1 MKTIFFSTREYEITY
16 LKKAIINQEA
26 IKFVTEELT
35 LQSVDAAKGFDAISI
50 FVGDDA
56 SDIVLQKLA
65 EVGVKHIAIRA
76 VGYDNVDLRK
86 AKSLNITVANVPDY
100 SPYAIAEHAV
110 TLMLTLNRKI
120 VLGSQ
125 QVFRRNF
132 TINNLVGFD
141 LNNKTVGIIGVG
153 KIGSV
158 LAKIMHGFGCN
169 LLGYDIKKND
179 LLEKEFGLKYVDL
192 ETLCRSSDIISIHT
206 SLTPETKYLINK
218 KLIDIML
225 PNAIIINTSRGACVN
240 TNDIID
246 GLEHNKI
253 GAYGAD
259 VYEKEKG
266 VFFNDYTHK
275 ELKDDIL
282 KKLLTMPNVLITPHQ
297 AFATKEA
304 LTNIS
309 ETTAYNIE
317 CWSKNIKSK
326 YELTSE

>member
-1 MKTIFFSTREYEITY
+1 

>member
-1 MKTIFFSTREYEITY
+1 MKTVFFSTRDYEIPY
-16 LKKAIINQEA
+16 LKKTIINQEVVQF
-26 IKFVTEELT
+26 IKEELSLET
-35 LQSVDAAKGFDAISI
+35 VDAANGFDAICI

-56 SDIVLQKLA
+56 SENVLQKLK
-65 EVGVKHIAIRA
+65 EYGVKHIAVRA
-76 VGYDNVDLRK
+76 AGYDNVDLKK
-86 AKSLNITVANVPDY
+86 AKFLNISVANVPEY

-110 TLMLTLNRKI
+110 TLMLALNRKI
-120 VLGSQ
+120 VTGSR
-125 QVFRRNF
+125 QVSGRNF
-132 TINNLVGFD
+132 TINNLIGFD

-153 KIGSV
+153 KIGSI

-169 LLGYDIKKND
+169 LLGYDIKKNE
-179 LLEKEFGLKYVDL
+179 LLEREFGLKYLDL
-192 ETLCRSSDIISIHT
+192 ETLCKTSDIISIHT

-218 KLIDIML
+218 KLIDVML

-266 VFFNDYTHK
+266 IFFNDYTHK

-309 ETTAYNIE
+309 ETTAYNID

-326 YELTSE
+326 HELTNE

>member
-35 LQSVDAAKGFDAISI
+35 LQSVDTAKGFDAISI

-76 VGYDNVDLRK
+76 VGYDNVDLSK

-179 LLEKEFGLKYVDL
+179 LLEKEFGLKYVNL

-309 ETTAYNIE
+309 ETTSYNIE

>member
-35 LQSVDAAKGFDAISI
+35 LQSVDTAKGFDAISI

-76 VGYDNVDLRK
+76 VGYDNVDLSK

-179 LLEKEFGLKYVDL
+179 LLEKEFGLKYVNL

-326 YELTSE
+326 HELTSE

>member
-76 VGYDNVDLRK
+76 VGYDNVDLSK

-179 LLEKEFGLKYVDL
+179 LLEKEFGIKYVDL

-326 YELTSE
+326 HELTSE

>member
-1 MKTIFFSTREYEITY
+1 
-16 LKKAIINQEA
+16 
-26 IKFVTEELT
+26 
-35 LQSVDAAKGFDAISI
+35 
-50 FVGDDA
+50 
-56 SDIVLQKLA
+56 
-65 EVGVKHIAIRA
+65 
-76 VGYDNVDLRK
+76 
-86 AKSLNITVANVPDY
+86 
-100 SPYAIAEHAV
+100 
-110 TLMLTLNRKI
+110 
-120 VLGSQ
+120 
-125 QVFRRNF
+125 
-132 TINNLVGFD
+132 

-179 LLEKEFGLKYVDL
+179 LLEKEFGIKYVDL

-326 YELTSE
+326 HELTSE

>member
-1 MKTIFFSTREYEITY
+1 MKTLFFSTRDYEISY
-16 LKKAIINQEA
+16 LKEAIINQEEVKF
-26 IKFVTEELT
+26 IKEELSLET
-35 LQSVDAAKGFDAISI
+35 IDSAKGFDAISI

-56 SDIVLQKLA
+56 TENVLQKLS
-65 EVGVKHIAIRA
+65 EFGIKRIAIRA
-76 VGYDNVDLRK
+76 AGYDNVDLKK
-86 AKSLNITVANVPDY
+86 ASSLNISVANVPEY

-110 TLMLTLNRKI
+110 TLMLALNRKI
-120 VLGSQ
+120 VTGSK

-132 TINNLVGFD
+132 TINNLIGFD

-153 KIGSV
+153 KIGSI

-169 LLGYDIKKND
+169 LLGYDIKKNE

-192 ETLCRSSDIISIHT
+192 ETLCKSSDIISIHT

-218 KLIDIML
+218 KLLDFML

-240 TNDIID
+240 TIDIID
-246 GLEHNKI
+246 SLENNKI

-266 VFFNDYTHK
+266 IFFNDYTYK
-275 ELKDDIL
+275 ELKDDVL
-282 KKLLTMPNVLITPHQ
+282 KKLLAMPNVLITPHQ

-304 LTNIS
+304 LTNIAA
-309 ETTAYNIE
+309 TTAYNIE
-317 CWSKNIKSK
+317 CWSKKIKSK
-326 YELTSE
+326 HELTSE

>member
-1 MKTIFFSTREYEITY
+1 

-35 LQSVDAAKGFDAISI
+35 LQSVDTAKGFDAISI

-76 VGYDNVDLRK
+76 VGYDNVDLSK

-179 LLEKEFGLKYVDL
+179 LLEKEFGLKYVNL

-326 YELTSE
+326 HELTSE

>member
-1 MKTIFFSTREYEITY
+1 

-35 LQSVDAAKGFDAISI
+35 LQSVDTAKGFDAISI

-76 VGYDNVDLRK
+76 VGYDNVDLSK

-179 LLEKEFGLKYVDL
+179 LLEKEFGIKYVDL

>member
-1 MKTIFFSTREYEITY
+1 LKTLFFSIRDYEEPF
-16 LKKAIINQEA
+16 LKIVSDKHEGSQFIKEALSIDTAI
-26 IKFVTEELT
+26 
-35 LQSVDAAKGFDAISI
+35 AAKGFEAISI

-76 VGYDNVDLRK
+76 VGYDNIDLRK

-110 TLMLTLNRKI
+110 TLMLALNRKI

-141 LNNKTVGIIGVG
+141 LHNKTVGIIGVG
-153 KIGSV
+153 KIGAV
-158 LAKIMHGFGCN
+158 LVKIMHGFGCN
-169 LLGYDIKKND
+169 LLGYDIKKNE
-179 LLEKEFGLKYVDL
+179 LLEKEYGLKYVDL
-192 ETLCRSSDIISIHT
+192 ETLCNSSNIISIHT

-218 KLIDIML
+218 RLIDMML
-225 PNAIIINTSRGACVN
+225 PNAMIINTSRGGCVN
-240 TNDIID
+240 TID
-246 GLEHNKI
+246 LIEGLNNNRI
-253 GAYGAD
+253 GSYGAD

-266 VFFNDYTHK
+266 IFFYDYTYK

-282 KKLLTMPNVLITPHQ
+282 KKLLAMQNVLITPHQ

-304 LTNIS
+304 LKNIAD
-309 ETTAYNIE
+309 TTAYNIE
-317 CWSKNIKSK
+317 CWSKNERSK
-326 YELTSE
+326 NELIIQ

>member
-1 MKTIFFSTREYEITY
+1 

-35 LQSVDAAKGFDAISI
+35 LQSVDTAKGFDAISI

-179 LLEKEFGLKYVDL
+179 LLEKEFGIKYVDL

>member
-1 MKTIFFSTREYEITY
+1 LKTIFFSTREYEITY

-76 VGYDNVDLRK
+76 VGYDNVDLSK

-125 QVFRRNF
+125 QV
-132 TINNLVGFD
+132 
-141 LNNKTVGIIGVG
+141 GIIGVG

-179 LLEKEFGLKYVDL
+179 LLEKEFGIKYVDL

-326 YELTSE
+326 HELTSE

>member
-1 MKTIFFSTREYEITY
+1 

-35 LQSVDAAKGFDAISI
+35 LQSVDTAKGFDAISI

>member
-1 MKTIFFSTREYEITY
+1 

-76 VGYDNVDLRK
+76 VGYDNVDLSK

-179 LLEKEFGLKYVDL
+179 LLEKEFGIKYVDL

-326 YELTSE
+326 HELTSE